1 VHVRGDFVSLRSN
14 FVDYL
19 FFLEKSKIQ
28 KTQESFPLRMGLN
41 PEGRSSDGP
50 KGCCQSPIYNTLFLF
65 GWIPLCVDSPPL
77 S

>member
-1 VHVRGDFVSLRSN
+1 MHVRGDSVSLRSN

-41 PEGRSSDGP
+41 LEGQPSDGP
-50 KGCCQSPIYNTLFLF
+50 KQGCAVPFQTFL
-65 GWIPLCVDSPPL
+65 
-77 S
+77 